1 MRRLDLLIT
10 KLVILEFIIAVIIHF
25 IQKFS
30 TMDEPEMTTNANQ
43 KLNKDD
49 LLPDSQKS

>member
-10 KLVILEFIIAVIIHF
+10 KLVILEFKIGLIIHF
-25 IQKFS
+25 TQKFS
-30 TMDEPEMTTNANQ
+30 TMEEAEMATNANQ

-49 LLPDSQKS
+49 LLPDSHRS